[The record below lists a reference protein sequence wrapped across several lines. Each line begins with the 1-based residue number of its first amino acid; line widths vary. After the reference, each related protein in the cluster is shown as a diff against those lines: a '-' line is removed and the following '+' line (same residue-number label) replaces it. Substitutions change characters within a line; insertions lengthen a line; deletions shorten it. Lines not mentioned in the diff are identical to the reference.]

1 MFLNLTKHLKNLKQE
16 LKEYINQDAM
26 KKIELEIVA
35 ISHSITQSHSYA
47 VVLGEVG
54 GIRRLPI
61 VIGGFEAQ
69 SIAVAMEKMNTGRP
83 LTHDLF
89 KQLCDNFNIDITE
102 VVINNLLEGIFY
114 AKLICKRGN
123 EVLEIDSRTSDAIAI
138 AVRFN
143 CPIYTY
149 EFILDSAGIL
159 LEDNPQEGGE
169 QPELKTEKK
178 SSVETRTSA
187 KGEDLTKY
195 TLQELQDKLKALV
208 ASEDYDK
215 AIPLRDEINRRK
227 KNS

>member
-1 MFLNLTKHLKNLKQE
+1 
-16 LKEYINQDAM
+16 M

-54 GIRRLPI
+54 GVRRLPI

-89 KQLCDNFNIDITE
+89 KQLCDNFNIDVTE

-114 AKLICKRGN
+114 AKLICKRSN

-159 LEDNPQEGGE
+159 LEDTPQEGD

-178 SSVETRTSA
+178 SSSSETKVS

-195 TLQELQDKLKALV
+195 TLQELQDKLKSLV
-208 ASEDYDK
+208 TNEEYDK
-215 AIPLRDEINRRK
+215 AIPIRDEINRRK

>member
-1 MFLNLTKHLKNLKQE
+1 LFLNLTRHLKNLKQE

-54 GIRRLPI
+54 GVRRLPI

-89 KQLCDNFNIDITE
+89 KQLCDNFNIDVTE

-114 AKLICKRGN
+114 AKLICKRSN

-159 LEDNPQEGGE
+159 LEDTPQEGD

-178 SSVETRTSA
+178 SSSSETKVS

-195 TLQELQDKLKALV
+195 TLQELQDKLKSLV
-208 ASEDYDK
+208 TNEEYDK
-215 AIPLRDEINRRK
+215 AIPIRDEINRRK

>member
-1 MFLNLTKHLKNLKQE
+1 
-16 LKEYINQDAM
+16 M

-89 KQLCDNFNIDITE
+89 KQLCDNFNIDVTE

-114 AKLICKRGN
+114 AKLICKRSN

-159 LEDNPQEGGE
+159 LEDTPQEGGE

-178 SSVETRTSA
+178 GGDTKLS
-187 KGEDLTKY
+187 KGEDLAKY
-195 TLQELQDKLKALV
+195 TLQELQEKLKALV
-208 ASEDYDK
+208 TGEEYDK
-215 AIPLRDEINRRK
+215 AIPIRDEINRRK